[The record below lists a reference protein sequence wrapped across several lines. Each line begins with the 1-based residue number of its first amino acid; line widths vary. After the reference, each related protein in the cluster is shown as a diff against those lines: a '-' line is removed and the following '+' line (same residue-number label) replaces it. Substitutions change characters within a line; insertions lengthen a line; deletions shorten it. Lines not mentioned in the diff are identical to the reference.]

1 MENMKNNNQGNYNN
15 NRPQNNNIPVNN
27 TPKFGWK
34 KAGIAAGVLVGTA
47 ALVLGVIK
55 IRKNR
60 KAKKAA
66 AEQQP
71 QAEKKA

>member
-1 MENMKNNNQGNYNN
+1 MENMKNQGNYNNN
-15 NRPQNNNIPVNN
+15 NRPQNNNNPVNVN

-47 ALVLGVIK
+47 AVIYGVIK

>member
-1 MENMKNNNQGNYNN
+1 MENMNNSNKGNYNN
-15 NRPQNNNIPVNN
+15 NRPQNNPVNVN

-47 ALVLGVIK
+47 ALVFGVIK

-66 AEQQP
+66 AAEQQP